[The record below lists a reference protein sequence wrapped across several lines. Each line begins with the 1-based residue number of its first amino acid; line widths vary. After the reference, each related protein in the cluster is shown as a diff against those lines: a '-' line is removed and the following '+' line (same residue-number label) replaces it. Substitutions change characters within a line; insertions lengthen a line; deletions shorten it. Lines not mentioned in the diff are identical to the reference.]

1 VSWFVVGPDHAP
13 LTRFEQQNQIIE
25 QGTMIEV
32 ERKQDVKMEN
42 VVILNTFFSRGNTTE
57 ICVWQR
63 ASQYVHHVSIG
74 PIRIRYI

>member
-1 VSWFVVGPDHAP
+1 
-13 LTRFEQQNQIIE
+13 
-25 QGTMIEV
+25 MIEV